1 MNNNKLVVSN
11 EEFLDT
17 EYDEVIELESPVEI
31 VEEYLN
37 VDNSLIEME
46 KNKDLIRMEMNIV
59 EYPIFS
65 KNKRLKKNQIMKY
78 HFKTDGTSYIE
89 VTPLVNRTI
98 PGEFEERVFIAL
110 TKIMRD
116 NGYGR
121 IFYTTPTEIIRN
133 IGEEFS
139 KLPSN

>member
-1 MNNNKLVVSN
+1 MDVHIFKESLMMNNNKLVVSN

-59 EYPIFS
+59 EYPIFF
-65 KNKRLKKNQIMKY
+65 KNKRLKKNQIMK
-78 HFKTDGTSYIE
+78 
-89 VTPLVNRTI
+89 
-98 PGEFEERVFIAL
+98 
-110 TKIMRD
+110 
-116 NGYGR
+116 
-121 IFYTTPTEIIRN
+121 
-133 IGEEFS
+133 
-139 KLPSN
+139 

>member
-1 MNNNKLVVSN
+1 MDVHIFKESLMMNNNKLVVSN

-78 HFKTDGTSYIE
+78 HFKTDDIDS
-89 VTPLVNRTI
+89 N
-98 PGEFEERVFIAL
+98 IA
-110 TKIMRD
+110 
-116 NGYGR
+116 
-121 IFYTTPTEIIRN
+121 FSII
-133 IGEEFS
+133 
-139 KLPSN
+139 